1 LLFKYKSAFWIVYQK
16 RLLALRTP
24 ELTLPFIADNRPLP
38 IAMTRFENSTITGFV
53 LGGLVLAMNACS
65 TSPIP
70 AANILL
76 EWLRSVSD
84 SSFDFT
90 GESLEAITRMLDGCE

>member
-1 LLFKYKSAFWIVYQK
+1 
-16 RLLALRTP
+16 
-24 ELTLPFIADNRPLP
+24 
-38 IAMTRFENSTITGFV
+38 MTRFENSTVTGFV
-53 LGGLVLAMNACS
+53 LGGLVLAMNACN

-84 SSFDFT
+84 SLCDFT
-90 GESLEAITRMLDGCE
+90 GDSLEAITRILDVCE